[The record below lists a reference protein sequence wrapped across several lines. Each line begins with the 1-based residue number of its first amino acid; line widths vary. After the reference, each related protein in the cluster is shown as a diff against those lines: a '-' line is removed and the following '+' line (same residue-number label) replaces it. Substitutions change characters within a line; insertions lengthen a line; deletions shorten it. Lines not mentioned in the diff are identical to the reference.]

1 MPTEWLASVRTG
13 ELLSGDMSLSLGAG
27 SSLGLTGESGITSP
41 AFRVVLGLRY
51 APRERTTAPVRR

>member
-27 SSLGLTGESGITSP
+27 GSLGLTGESGMTSP
-41 AFRVVLGLRY
+41 SFRVVFALRY
-51 APRERTTAPVRR
+51 APLGRGKGR